1 MRTTYWNVPAW
12 PTSRSQFGSREIL
25 IAARSVGTLTTSCGA
40 VSALLAAVRSEGV
53 ATPPGLV
60 ATLDAPALGVPA
72 LGAPALGV
80 LALRVPALGAPA
92 LGFPVGSAL
101 GVPALGVP
109 DAALDAPALGVPV
122 VPALGVPALDA
133 PALGAPALGAPALGV
148 PDAALD
154 APALDA
160 PALGAPALGAP
171 ALGVPDAAL
180 DAPALGVPVV
190 PALGVPV
197 VPALAAPALGVPA
210 LPGPSSFAR
219 SALKLAVLEPALATL
234 PALDGAGPTG
244 SLSPGLLHE
253 PDNSA
258 PAVPRAATRETIPIS
273 ITPEKTA
280 SDDPARIV
288 AHKRR
293 WPQAPAISATV
304 ASFRTWR
311 GSQLLRHPGP

>member
-72 LGAPALGV
+72 LGAP
-80 LALRVPALGAPA
+80 
-92 LGFPVGSAL
+92 
-101 GVPALGVP
+101 

-171 ALGVPDAAL
+171 ALAVPDAAL